1 MATYAELAQSL
12 YPNMPPDILE
22 LFASEWSR
30 TGDPQVA
37 IAEVRRSPAYE
48 IAFPGNK
55 RPDGTVKFDEVTY
68 TGLKESYIGTLQEY
82 GIPRNTSVDLLTD
95 RFTGLIEGEVSARE
109 FAQRVDAVYQ
119 GIQENIP
126 EVTEFYRENF
136 GLELTPEAIFV
147 GALDPTVGEEI
158 VAGRITTAQIGG
170 EAARAGFEITGDFAQ
185 RLQRAGISQA
195 QARQLFTSAQAELP
209 RLQEL
214 QARGGVEQPEQF
226 TLEQFTEAAVFQSPE
241 ELEEI
246 RQLEAEEQSRFTPIG
261 GAARRGRR
269 VTGLVEE

>member
-12 YPNMPPDILE
+12 YPNMPPDILDA
-22 LFASEWSR
+22 FANEWAR

-109 FAQRVDAVYQ
+109 FAQRVDAVFQ
-119 GIQENIP
+119 GVQENIP
-126 EVTEFYRENF
+126 EVQSFYRENF

-170 EAARAGFEITGDFAQ
+170 EAARAGFEISGDFAQ
-185 RLQRAGISQA
+185 RLQRAGVTQA
-195 QARQLFTSAQAELP
+195 QARQLFTTAESALP
-209 RLQEL
+209 RIQEI
-214 QARGGVEQPEQF
+214 QAREGIQEPDQF
-226 TLEQFTEAAVFQSPE
+226 SLEQFAEAAVFQSPE
-241 ELEEI
+241 ELEQI
-246 RQLEAEEQSRFTPIG
+246 QRLEAERAAEFAPEL

-269 VTGLVEE
+269 VLGLVEE

>member
-22 LFASEWSR
+22 LFANEWAR
-30 TGDPQVA
+30 TGNPQVA
-37 IAEVRRSPAYE
+37 IAEVRRSDAYE

-170 EAARAGFEITGDFAQ
+170 EAARAGFEISGDFAQ

-246 RQLEAEEQSRFTPIG
+246 RQLEAEEQSRFAPIG

>member
-12 YPNMPPDILE
+12 YPNMPPDVLA

-37 IAEVRRSPAYE
+37 IAEVRRSDVYE

-68 TGLKESYIGTLQEY
+68 TGLKESYIGTLAEY

-95 RFTGLIEGEVSARE
+95 RFTGLIEGEVSDRE

-126 EVTEFYRENF
+126 EVTELYRENF

-195 QARQLFTSAQAELP
+195 QARQLFTSAETELP

-214 QARGGVEQPEQF
+214 QTRGGVETPDQIS
-226 TLEQFTEAAVFQSPE
+226 LEEFTEAAVFQSPE

-246 RQLEAEEQSRFTPIG
+246 RQLEAEEASRFAPVG
-261 GAARRGRR
+261 GAARRGAR
-269 VTGLVEE
+269 VTGLTEQ

>member
-37 IAEVRRSPAYE
+37 IAEVRRSDVYE

-68 TGLKESYIGTLQEY
+68 TGLKESYIGTLAEY

-195 QARQLFTSAQAELP
+195 QARQLFTSAETELP

-214 QARGGVEQPEQF
+214 QTRGGVETPDQIS
-226 TLEQFTEAAVFQSPE
+226 LEEFTEAAVFQSPE

-246 RQLEAEEQSRFTPIG
+246 RQLEAEEASRFAPVG
-261 GAARRGRR
+261 GAARRGAR
-269 VTGLVEE
+269 VTGLTEQ